1 VVVFVLNAPLQQSNI
16 MVNGTWSSQVAK
28 DIFEFVY
35 GTTSLY
41 YRCNTL
47 RMNVM
52 EYSNHFE
59 SLLHGN

>member
-1 VVVFVLNAPLQQSNI
+1 MVFVLNAPLQQSNI
-16 MVNGTWSSQVAK
+16 MVDGTWSSK